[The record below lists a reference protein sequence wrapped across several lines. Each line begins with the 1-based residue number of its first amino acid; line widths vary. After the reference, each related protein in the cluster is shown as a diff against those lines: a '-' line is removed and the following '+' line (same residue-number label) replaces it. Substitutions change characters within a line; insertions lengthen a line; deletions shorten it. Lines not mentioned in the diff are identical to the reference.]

1 VLPTVLFRDLR
12 VEAPANYGC
21 DVTRAK
27 PVAHANSCLP
37 MLHTMC
43 YCSLPF
49 TPMHKAFT
57 DGFLKVR
64 MFASASATP
73 KINEASRICGQMFA
87 KRLTSVNIV
96 ELAENNVNLLRSCT
110 ERRRFP
116 IYIFLEYLW
125 TLSKIPGLET
135 QLCAIATPWKGSPS
149 AEHA

>member
-1 VLPTVLFRDLR
+1 
-12 VEAPANYGC
+12 
-21 DVTRAK
+21 
-27 PVAHANSCLP
+27 
-37 MLHTMC
+37 
-43 YCSLPF
+43 
-49 TPMHKAFT
+49 MHKAFT

-87 KRLTSVNIV
+87 KRL
-96 ELAENNVNLLRSCT
+96 NVNLLRSCT